1 MKDNLVCLS
10 GRLMWTSDLGV
21 GGCYSASYLGSERK
35 IPLKLPQL
43 ITVKQSSVI
52 RQRKAGAWLLWTPFS
67 SHVLREMVELRIR
80 VYSGVCSGKGQGE
93 LLAKAGRASWV
104 MGWRGGWQEQPWS
117 QKLSG
122 LESSYP
128 TAGISEDLRGCGM
141 GLSTCLYPPNPLPKG
156 SPKGSPKTPPLP
168 LSEFIQSTTLERSKE
183 WEVTLRMY
191 LKGQLFSGLFIAF
204 PDFPEI

>member
-104 MGWRGGWQEQPWS
+104 MGWRGGWQSSPGVRSWVGWVQLPHSRNQWG
-117 QKLSG
+117 SG
-122 LESSYP
+122 
-128 TAGISEDLRGCGM
+128 GCGM
-141 GLSTCLYPPNPLPKG
+141 GLSTLSFTLPTPTQRV
-156 SPKGSPKTPPLP
+156 PKGSPKTPPLP

-183 WEVTLRMY
+183 ERWPENVPEGTT
-191 LKGQLFSGLFIAF
+191 FSVVSS
-204 PDFPEI
+204 